1 MDDKIHE
8 IWNVRFINRIIDSMA
23 DGVFTMDAT
32 GCISSWNPAMER
44 ISGFS
49 AKEALGQTCQLLQC
63 SRCFGKKCP
72 ASMEKCRIVENGQSE
87 AKECHLRH
95 KNGHDVAVIKN
106 ASVVKNDAGQVIG
119 IVETVTDMTELM
131 QARKKAEE
139 AVIRLGELHRMDNII
154 GRSRAMKQVFEAI
167 RAAAASEATILIQGG
182 SGTGK
187 ELVAGAIHFNS
198 DRREGPLVA
207 VNCSALSENLLESE
221 LFGHVKGAYTG
232 ANRDRMGRFEEAS
245 GGTIFLDEIGELSP
259 YIQVKLLRVL
269 QEREVERVGDSRRH
283 KIDIRIITATH
294 KDLYS
299 RVREGLFREDLYYRL
314 KVFPI
319 HLPPLRERRE
329 DIPILADHFI
339 QRMNKKTGKPITGL
353 STAAMRVFMDHPWPG
368 NVRELENAIEHA
380 FVLCNRKAIDI
391 SDLPIE
397 IRQPEHWIQC
407 NASVEGNFS
416 SKHVRKKLSKEI
428 LRELLDACD
437 WNKAEVGRRVGLSRT
452 AIWKYMKKWHI
463 PLQKEEKSRAGA
475 TP

>member
-1 MDDKIHE
+1 VSDKIHE
-8 IWNVRFINRIIDSMA
+8 IWNVRFVNRIIDSMA
-23 DGVFTMDAT
+23 DGVFTMDAK
-32 GCISSWNPAMER
+32 GRISSWNPSMER
-44 ISGFS
+44 ISGYS
-49 AKEALGQTCQLLQC
+49 AKEALGKTCQLIQC
-63 SRCFGKKCP
+63 SRCFGKNCP
-72 ASMEKCRIVENGQSE
+72 ANIEKCRILEKGTSE
-87 AKECHLRH
+87 AKECQLRH
-95 KNGHDVAVIKN
+95 KNGHDVPVIKN
-106 ASVVKNDAGQVIG
+106 ASVVKNDDGQVIG

-131 QARKKAEE
+131 RARKQAEE
-139 AVIRLGELHRMDNII
+139 AVFRLGEVHRMDNII
-154 GRSRAMKQVFEAI
+154 GKSRAMQQVFEAI

-221 LFGHVKGAYTG
+221 LFGHVKGSFTG
-232 ANRDRMGRFEEAS
+232 ANRDRRGRFEEAS

-294 KDLYS
+294 KDLYA
-299 RVREGLFREDLYYRL
+299 RVQEGLFREDLYYRL

-339 QRMNKKTGKPITGL
+339 KSMSKKTGKQINGL

-380 FVLCNRKAIDI
+380 FVLCNRNSIDI

-397 IRQPEHWIQC
+397 IRQPEHLIHC
-407 NASVEGNFS
+407 NTSVQSNFS
-416 SKHVRKKLSKEI
+416 SKQIRKKLSKDN
-428 LRELLDACD
+428 LLELLDECD

-452 AIWKYMKKWHI
+452 AIWKYMKKFNI
-463 PLQKEEKSRAGA
+463 PLQKQG
-475 TP
+475 